1 MFYSEHRRE
10 MSVHFRNLY
19 LLVKMIGETDNVDE
33 GGNIMLKEV
42 DRVTYAKSIRG
53 QLSEGEMLF
62 LRYNCLTD
70 RGDKMKPLV
79 NQFNLLKHLP
89 IMSLLEFRAHRNKI
103 SSQREINTLDSHFII
118 LDCERFYITV

>member
-1 MFYSEHRRE
+1 

>member
-1 MFYSEHRRE
+1 

-62 LRYNCLTD
+62 LDTI
-70 RGDKMKPLV
+70 V
-79 NQFNLLKHLP
+79 
-89 IMSLLEFRAHRNKI
+89 
-103 SSQREINTLDSHFII
+103 
-118 LDCERFYITV
+118 